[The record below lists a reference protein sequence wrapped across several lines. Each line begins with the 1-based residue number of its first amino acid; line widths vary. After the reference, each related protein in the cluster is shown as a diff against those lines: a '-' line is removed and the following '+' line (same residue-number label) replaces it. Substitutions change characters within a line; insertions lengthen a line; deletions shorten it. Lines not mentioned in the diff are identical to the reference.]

1 MERVAHSSSAHYIL
15 TISCLIQTN
24 KGFNLQ
30 YKAGE
35 ARCRRLEQF
44 EQMICC
50 VCFSIGEG
58 AKRGS
63 GKVGEGCSR
72 IRYMSGEDV
81 GGLMTKCQYAKSQ
94 NTNRLETLGER
105 WEGSTDDV
113 GCKAILEIWGSKGSR
128 KEEVQH
134 TGGKGEK
141 GKGKN

>member
-15 TISCLIQTN
+15 TFSCLIQTN

-30 YKAGE
+30 YKARE
-35 ARCRRLEQF
+35 ACCRRLEQF
-44 EQMICC
+44 EQMICL
-50 VCFSIGEG
+50 SIGEG

-81 GGLMTKCQYAKSQ
+81 GGLMTKCQYAKSR
-94 NTNRLETLGER
+94 NTNRLEMLGER
-105 WEGSTDDV
+105 WEGNRDV
-113 GCKAILEIWGSKGSR
+113 VGRKAILEIWGSKG
-128 KEEVQH
+128 KVQH
-134 TGGKGEK
+134 TGGKEEK